1 MKQSLVIYLEIKYK
15 RTIEKEVR
23 NIIYEDEILKVLPLK
38 ISSEI
43 RGYFQSDK
51 IQEIRIKVG
60 KPIIL
65 NSFKGERIL
74 KYTVTAEDIKQILVK
89 ISNYSLYAYE
99 EEIKQGYITIKG
111 GHRIGIAGECVIV
124 GGIIRTIKNISS
136 LNIRICREVIGSSN
150 EVMKYIAKNNRI
162 YNTLIVAP
170 PKCGKT
176 TILRDIAR
184 NVSYGM
190 NIINL
195 SGKKVSI
202 IDERSEIAACFNG
215 VPQMDVGVRT
225 DVLDNCLKREG
236 MLMAIRS
243 LSPEVLIC
251 DEIGTK
257 GDIEALL
264 MAFNSGVNVIVTLHG
279 FSIDDIYK
287 RKVFKELL
295 DNSILDRIVILS
307 NKNGVGTIENM
318 YAVGLGGE
326 VKCLK

>member
-1 MKQSLVIYLEIKYK
+1 M
-15 RTIEKEVR
+15 R
-23 NIIYEDEILKVLPLK
+23 NIIYEDEILRVLPLK
-38 ISSEI
+38 ISNEI
-43 RGYFQSDK
+43 KGYFQSDK

-74 KYTVTAEDIKQILVK
+74 KYTVTSEDIKQILVK

-150 EVMKYIAKNNRI
+150 EVMKYIAKDNRI

-184 NVSYGM
+184 NVSSGM

-264 MAFNSGVNVIVTLHG
+264 MAFNSGVNVVVTLHG

-287 RKVFKELL
+287 RKVFKQLL

-307 NKNGVGTIENM
+307 NRNGVGTIENM
-318 YAVGLGGE
+318 YEVLLGGE